1 MPKKGKRGK
10 GKGNKLANMTEE
22 ERLLFMQ
29 QKLLAEEEMNKKKE
43 DLLNQ
48 FLKDK
53 LAKEERNSIINLNKI
68 NQQWRMI
75 MRESKSKEL
84 KRDIEILSQTF
95 ERVVDRKDSVIKSL
109 AKDLEESEEQYLLA
123 LRSHLQSVEQLLDLQ
138 LCRLQQLQEEY
149 ETELEALKQEYD
161 MERELLL
168 AQHKMEMTQLHDIMF
183 AMEQNFMD
191 HDNEVKQEYQSVR
204 DEIKN
209 KDLED
214 KHALRVQLE
223 GIVEDLW
230 RQFQHALKCYNDA
243 TEDRKMAF
251 EPLKARD
258 EKSAKEIEMQMKKL
272 QKIQDQIMA
281 LKSKMALNM
290 RECEERNRKLR
301 EEKEVIHRHFQILKA
316 EMNRIRA
323 GEKGRL
329 AKLTMESNRAI
340 RVVKKVCEKG
350 EQIMRLT
357 EMCRKLE
364 TEEEKVLPFYTT
376 SLSAE
381 ELKEAEEAALEKPSE
396 PLAKLMHNYTALENF
411 WKRYNKGL
419 LDKYA
424 LGREKSL
431 LLQENE
437 QLRLLLKQYL
447 DGISVNE
454 ETLTQLNTLF
464 IVNSQTN
471 INMNIPVTD
480 GRVKKP
486 ATTVIEAA
494 HVVKHLT

>member
-1 MPKKGKRGK
+1 
-10 GKGNKLANMTEE
+10 
-22 ERLLFMQ
+22 
-29 QKLLAEEEMNKKKE
+29 
-43 DLLNQ
+43 
-48 FLKDK
+48 
-53 LAKEERNSIINLNKI
+53 
-68 NQQWRMI
+68 
-75 MRESKSKEL
+75 
-84 KRDIEILSQTF
+84 
-95 ERVVDRKDSVIKSL
+95 
-109 AKDLEESEEQYLLA
+109 
-123 LRSHLQSVEQLLDLQ
+123 
-138 LCRLQQLQEEY
+138 
-149 ETELEALKQEYD
+149 
-161 MERELLL
+161 RELLL

-396 PLAKLMHNYTALENF
+396 PLDLETIANKATTSCKMAHTVKVPKLSQFLNDQQVSESLCTRTSMQGARRDKGRGEIEEGTKKRRGKRRDEGKGEREEGTKKRRGKGGERGGDQPKEHFIFPHAFTEVFFFNSFQLMHNYTALENF

>member
-95 ERVVDRKDSVIKSL
+95 ERVVDRKDSVIKVE
-109 AKDLEESEEQYLLA
+109 KPLL
-123 LRSHLQSVEQLLDLQ
+123 
-138 LCRLQQLQEEY
+138 
-149 ETELEALKQEYD
+149 
-161 MERELLL
+161 ELLL